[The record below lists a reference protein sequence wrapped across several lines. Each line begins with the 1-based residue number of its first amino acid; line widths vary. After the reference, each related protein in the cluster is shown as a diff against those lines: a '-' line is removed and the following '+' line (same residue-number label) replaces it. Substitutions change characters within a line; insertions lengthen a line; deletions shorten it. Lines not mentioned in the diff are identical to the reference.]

1 MGIRYLT
8 LHPMRK
14 PIIGIMGPGSKAT
27 EPDLANAYQLGKL
40 IAEQGWILL
49 TGGRKAGVMDAAS
62 QGAKSAH
69 GLTLGILP
77 GEDKTGISDAIDI
90 AILTG
95 IGSARNNINV
105 LTSDVVIACGMGT
118 GTASEIAL
126 ALKAGKQVIL
136 LNDSRESQQF
146 FSSLSPDW
154 VIIVQN
160 PEEAISRVRDILSR
174 QDC

>member
-1 MGIRYLT
+1 
-8 LHPMRK
+8 MRK
-14 PIIGIMGPGSKAT
+14 FIIGVMGPGSNAT
-27 EPDLANAYQLGKL
+27 KSDLNHAYKLGKL

-62 QGAKSAH
+62 QGAKSAN

-77 GEDKTGISDAIDI
+77 GEEKTGISDAIDI

-126 ALKAGKQVIL
+126 ALKAGKPVIL
-136 LNDSRESQQF
+136 LNDSRESHQF
-146 FSSLSPDW
+146 FTRLSHEQ
-154 VIIVQN
+154 VISVQS
-160 PEEAISRVRDILSR
+160 PEEAIARVREILAR

>member
-1 MGIRYLT
+1 
-8 LHPMRK
+8 MRK
-14 PIIGIMGPGSKAT
+14 PIIGIMGPGSHAT
-27 EPDLANAYQLGKL
+27 EADLNHAYQLGKL

-62 QGAKSAH
+62 QGAKSAK

-105 LTSDVVIACGMGT
+105 LTSDVVIACGIGT

-126 ALKAGKQVIL
+126 ALKAGKPVIL
-136 LNDSRESQQF
+136 LNDSRESHQF
-146 FSSLSPDW
+146 FSYLEPEQ
-154 VIIVQN
+154 VIIVQS
-160 PEEAISRVRDILSR
+160 PEEAISRVREIVSR